1 MHGINTKAKED
12 TSSERAPRERHV
24 QNYDAKDNRHK
35 AREELQDEDVDE
47 EKSATCSVPCGLSK
61 DMWRARA
68 AVAATTCQLLL
79 PIIRY
84 EVRLSV
90 RPCLLLSRTKLQR
103 RFAFRAM
110 LYSWSNTAHMV
121 VVTCVAVRGCI
132 NVWCINIY
140 TTICKDHPDRE
151 WRECD
156 ETIRRN
162 AAPKLLLV
170 SCPIEMILGTSMTTL
185 FAWRWVKSSCLNL
198 IKYLLLSSVVLIL
211 D

>member
-12 TSSERAPRERHV
+12 TSERAPRERHV

-35 AREELQDEDVDE
+35 AREERQEEDV
-47 EKSATCSVPCGLSK
+47 EKSVLRALCLVASPRICGERVQR
-61 DMWRARA
+61 WRLLRA
-68 AVAATTCQLLL
+68 SFYYPSYDTK
-79 PIIRY
+79 
-84 EVRLSV
+84 SV
-90 RPCLLLSRTKLQR
+90 RPPVLLCHLLSRTKPQR

-110 LYSWSNTAHMV
+110 LYYSWSNTAHMV

-170 SCPIEMILGTSMTTL
+170 SSPIKLNSAHQRLPFLLEGE
-185 FAWRWVKSSCLNL
+185 WR
-198 IKYLLLSSVVLIL
+198 VLA
-211 D
+211 